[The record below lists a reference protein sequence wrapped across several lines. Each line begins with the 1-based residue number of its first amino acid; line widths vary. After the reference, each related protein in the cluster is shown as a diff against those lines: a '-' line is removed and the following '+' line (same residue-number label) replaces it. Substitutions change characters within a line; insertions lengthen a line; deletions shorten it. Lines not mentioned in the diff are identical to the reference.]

1 MPWSIDSRRDRHPEV
16 QLGWE
21 IVGAMVKRRR
31 TVLGWTQREL
41 SRRCGLAQSA
51 ICRLENGRL
60 RGLRFRRFVGIVVA
74 MGGLDPQLPAPPSR
88 PGIVDLFSMSDA
100 PERDREIK
108 VWLPHLDL
116 PGATWRPRRTGRHQR
131 PDPQDVDL
139 GPGSPPSRPRWTSPP
154 GR

>member
-1 MPWSIDSRRDRHPEV
+1 MPWNIHSRRERHPEI

-51 ICRLENGRL
+51 ICRLETGQL
-60 RGLRFRRFVGIVVA
+60 RGLRFKRFVGIVVA
-74 MGGLDPQLPAPPSR
+74 MGGLDPGLPVPPSR
-88 PGIVDLFSMSDA
+88 PAIVDLFSARDV

-116 PGATWRPRRTGRHQR
+116 PDATWRPPPTRRYERR
-131 PDPQDVDL
+131 EPRDLDL
-139 GPGSPPSRPRWTSPP
+139 G
-154 GR
+154 